1 MIPALTG
8 MVHLAALPGS
18 PRYDGRLQPIED
30 AAVADAITLA
40 AAGFDGVIIENFG
53 DSPFFA
59 DDVPDITIAAV
70 TRMALA
76 VAREIDL
83 PIGINIL
90 RNDALG
96 ALAIAAASGATM
108 IRVNVLSGSMFTDQG
123 LITGLAADVARE
135 RERIA
140 PEVQILADVFVKH
153 ATPPAGLSLAH
164 AAEDLATR
172 GGADAVIVSG
182 HATGSAVDA
191 AALAEVRAAVGETP
205 LLIGSGAAPASI
217 GALLELADGVIVG
230 SSLKPAATAAAPID
244 LDLARKFAA
253 AARHALG

>member
-96 ALAIAAASGATM
+96 ALAIAAASGAMM

-123 LITGLAADVARE
+123 LITDSPRM
-135 RERIA
+135 
-140 PEVQILADVFVKH
+140 
-153 ATPPAGLSLAH
+153 SL
-164 AAEDLATR
+164 
-172 GGADAVIVSG
+172 VN
-182 HATGSAVDA
+182 
-191 AALAEVRAAVGETP
+191 
-205 LLIGSGAAPASI
+205 GSG
-217 GALLELADGVIVG
+217 
-230 SSLKPAATAAAPID
+230 SLRRCRSWPT
-244 LDLARKFAA
+244 FS
-253 AARHALG
+253 